1 MLVLSDGNAGLRI
14 RTAVSGCGSSQS
26 KHTRA
31 ACWFILPS
39 MPKTLSVAMI
49 AMNEEANLPRTL
61 ESVRWADE
69 IIVVDSGSRDRTLE
83 IAQSFGAKT
92 SYHAFG
98 GHGEQKNVALDLCT
112 SDWILL
118 LDADEVLT
126 PGLQEEIRKL
136 LACENGIEPEFN
148 AYWIP
153 RLNLIFGRWMRHG
166 GFYPDRKLRL
176 FRRGAARLSEGVGP
190 HSTPQFEGPRGT
202 LKNDMLHYAYPNLS
216 VYLEHMNRY
225 SSEIAELLYKQG
237 RTSKSLPVFL
247 WNSVANPA
255 ATFIYNYFFR
265 LGFLDGR
272 EGLLLHLNHS
282 VYIHWKFIKAWRLGQ
297 GKD

>member
-1 MLVLSDGNAGLRI
+1 
-14 RTAVSGCGSSQS
+14 
-26 KHTRA
+26 
-31 ACWFILPS
+31 
-39 MPKTLSVAMI
+39 MI

-69 IIVVDSGSRDRTLE
+69 IVVVDSGSEDRTLE

-92 SYHAFG
+92 SFHAFG

-126 PGLQEEIRKL
+126 SELQDEIRRL
-136 LACENGIEPEFN
+136 LACDGEREPQYI

-153 RLNLIFGRWMRHG
+153 RLNLIFGRWIRHG

-190 HSTPQFEGPRGT
+190 HSTPQFTGPRGK
-202 LKNDMLHYAYPNLS
+202 LKHDMLHYAYPTMK
-216 VYLEHMNRY
+216 VYLEHMDRY
-225 SSEIAELLYKQG
+225 SSEIAQLLHNKG
-237 RTSKSLPVFL
+237 RDSKSLPAFL
-247 WNSVANPA
+247 WNAVANPA
-255 ATFIYNYFFR
+255 ATFFYNYFFR

-282 VYIHWKFIKAWRLGQ
+282 VYIHWKFIKAWRLGL
-297 GKD
+297 GKE

>member
-1 MLVLSDGNAGLRI
+1 VR
-14 RTAVSGCGSSQS
+14 Q
-26 KHTRA
+26 
-31 ACWFILPS
+31 
-39 MPKTLSVAMI
+39 TLSIAMI

-69 IIVVDSGSRDRTLE
+69 IIVVDSGSKDRTIE
-83 IAQSFGAKT
+83 IAQSFGAQT

-112 SDWILL
+112 SDWIFL

-126 PGLQEEIRKL
+126 PELQREIQEV
-136 LACENGIEPEFN
+136 LAGEPEFD

-153 RLNLIFGRWMRHG
+153 RLNLYFGRWIRHG

-176 FRRGAARLSEGVGP
+176 FRRGTARLSEGVGP
-190 HSTPQFEGPRGT
+190 HSTPQFAGPKGK
-202 LKNDMLHYAYPNLS
+202 LKGDLLHYAYPTMAI
-216 VYLEHMNRY
+216 YLEHMNRY
-225 SSEIAELLYKQG
+225 SAEIGALLAAKG
-237 RTSKSLPVFL
+237 RTSKSWGAFL
-247 WNSVANPA
+247 WNAVANPV

-272 EGLLLHLNHS
+272 EGLILHINHS
-282 VYIHWKFIKAWRLGQ
+282 VYIHWKFIKAWRIGM
-297 GKD
+297 GKE